1 MTFFSRSLCCAAVLA
16 SLSAGAVAAP
26 VSAARVEAPLEGEAW
41 QFGDA
46 AFKAYNRKDYAGAE
60 AQAAKALALRPDVTR
75 LWLLRIYALQNMGR
89 TRQALDITDQALA
102 QGHHDPALNAARTNL
117 RAALTPATAGKN
129 GRGESGTMQSPAYR
143 AGDAAYKAYASGRYD
158 EAERNARESL
168 RLAPQNPDMRS
179 LLLYSL
185 ERQDKVQEA
194 ADEADAALRLTPGD
208 ESLQALRDR
217 MHRRLA
223 PAPAMAAWNAYRD
236 GDYAK
241 AAGLAREAVGQAPD
255 VQSYRYLL
263 TGALLSEGLYAQA
276 DAAASD
282 ALSQDGEDALSLA
295 MRGFARQK
303 LNRPA
308 DAGKDLDKA
317 EAQDW
322 LSEQQLSTVKRI
334 AADTRRP
341 ADTRRARS
349 PADEAPVVFCTPDA
363 QDVLCSLLPAGSSL
377 AGAGPGYEAASQAY
391 ASMAKQDY
399 RAAAKSAHEALD
411 AAPDNLSYRLLLVN
425 ALSLAGDRQAAR
437 EAYAPIAAPGSEVPP
452 ESLLD
457 AAYSAQRLYD
467 NKQAS
472 GWFSRAIDANDEGK
486 IELEPQAR
494 QNVRQAVSDL
504 DRTWGFNA
512 ALGYGTV
519 GVMNSAFSPSLSARK
534 TLQSSEELYW
544 RPPVIGNRDGSTFEL
559 YARLNQALYDGTGGV
574 TGLSTNQGVLGARW
588 KPFSRQNFV
597 FAVEKFVPLGSNSRT
612 DWLLRAAWSE
622 GEGGSLRVDKS
633 NWQYWQV
640 YAEGDYFIDHPQT
653 LGTAEARYGRA
664 FRMDGINSNLVLTPY
679 LGATVGFDSLLAQ
692 RFTMGVGP
700 GVTARWWFREDKYH
714 AQQSF
719 VDLNVQYRV
728 SIAGA
733 DRSQGIFAGL
743 YFSY

>member
-1 MTFFSRSLCCAAVLA
+1 MTFFSRTLCYTAVLA

-26 VSAARVEAPLEGEAW
+26 ASAARAEVPLEGEAW

-46 AFKAYNRKDYAGAE
+46 AFKAYNRKDYAAAQ

-75 LWLLRIYALQNMGR
+75 LWLLRVYALQNMGR
-89 TRQALDITDQALA
+89 TKQALDVTEQALA
-102 QGHHDPALNAARTNL
+102 QGHRDPALSAARDNL
-117 RAALTPATAGKN
+117 RIALAPKASGGK
-129 GRGESGTMQSPAYR
+129 GGTMQSPAYK
-143 AGDAAYKAYASGRYD
+143 AGDAAYKAYAAGRYD

-168 RLAPQNPDMRS
+168 RYEPNSAGMRS
-179 LLLYSL
+179 LLIYSL
-185 ERQDKVQEA
+185 ERQDKAQAA
-194 ADEADAALRLTPGD
+194 ADEADAALRLTPSD
-208 ESLQALRDR
+208 EALQALRDR

-223 PAPAMAAWNAYRD
+223 TAPALAAWDAYRER
-236 GDYAK
+236 DYVK
-241 AAGLAREAVGQAPD
+241 AVGLARQAVRQAPD

-263 TGALLSEGLYAQA
+263 TGALLSEGQYAEA

-303 LNRPA
+303 LDRPD
-308 DAGKDLDKA
+308 DARKDFDKA
-317 EAQDW
+317 VAQDW
-322 LSEQQLSTVKRI
+322 LSEQQLASVKRI
-334 AADTRRP
+334 AADTQQRTGRP
-341 ADTRRARS
+341 RARS
-349 PADEAPVVFCTPDA
+349 AADEAPVVFCTSDS
-363 QDVLCSLLPAGSSL
+363 QDVLCNLLPAGSSL

-391 ASMAKQDY
+391 ASMARKDY
-399 RAAAKSAHEALD
+399 DAAAKAAREALD
-411 AAPDNLSYRLLLVN
+411 AAPDNLAYRLLLVN
-425 ALSLAGDRQAAR
+425 ALSLAGRKREAR
-437 EAYAPIAAPGSEVPP
+437 EVYAPIATSGSEVPP

-472 GWFSRAIDANDEGK
+472 YWFSRAIDAADDGQ

-519 GVMNSAFSPSLSARK
+519 GVMNSAFAPSLSARK
-534 TLQSSEELYW
+534 TLQSSQEIFW

-559 YARLNQALYDGTGGV
+559 YARMNQALYDGTGGV

-588 KPFSRQNFV
+588 KPFGRQNFV
-597 FAVEKFVPLGSNSRT
+597 FAVEKFIPLGSNSRT

-633 NWQYWQV
+633 NWQYWQL

-664 FRMDGINSNLVLTPY
+664 FRMDSIDSNLVVTPY
-679 LGATVGFDSLLAQ
+679 LGATAGFDSLLAQ

-700 GVTARWWFREDKYH
+700 GLTARWWFREDKYH
-714 AQQSF
+714 APQSF
-719 VDLNVQYRV
+719 IDLNVQYRV
-728 SIAGA
+728 RIAGD

>member
-1 MTFFSRSLCCAAVLA
+1 MMFFTRSLCYTAVLA
-16 SLSAGAVAAP
+16 SLSAGALAAP
-26 VSAARVEAPLEGEAW
+26 ASAAVEAPLEGPAW

-46 AFKAYNRKDYAGAE
+46 AFKAYNRKDYKGAE

-89 TRQALDITDQALA
+89 TKQALEMAEQAIA
-102 QGHHDPALNAARTNL
+102 QGHRDPALSAARENL
-117 RAALTPATAGKN
+117 RASLAPKAATGK
-129 GRGESGTMQSPAYR
+129 GDAVGGTMQSPAYK
-143 AGDAAYKAYASGRYD
+143 AGDSAYKAYAAGRYD

-168 RLAPQNPDMRS
+168 RLAPGNSGMRS
-179 LLLYSL
+179 LLIYSL
-185 ERQDKVQEA
+185 ERQDKVQAA
-194 ADEADAALRLTPGD
+194 ADEADAALRLTPDD
-208 ESLQALRDR
+208 EAFQALRDR

-223 PAPAMAAWNAYRD
+223 PAPAMAAWDAYRER
-236 GDYAK
+236 DYTK
-241 AAGLAREAVGQAPD
+241 AVGLARQAVRQAPD
-255 VQSYRYLL
+255 VQSYHYLL
-263 TGALLSEGLYAQA
+263 TGALLSEGQYAEA

-303 LNRPA
+303 LNRPD
-308 DAGKDLDKA
+308 DARKDLDKA
-317 EAQDW
+317 VAQDW
-322 LSEQQLSTVKRI
+322 LSEPQLATVKRI
-334 AADTRRP
+334 ASDTLRPVDTRRV
-341 ADTRRARS
+341 RG
-349 PADEAPVVFCTPDA
+349 PADEAPVVFCTSDS
-363 QDVLCSLLPAGSSL
+363 QDVLCNLLPAGSSL
-377 AGAGPGYEAASQAY
+377 AGSGPGYEAAAQAY
-391 ASMAKQDY
+391 ASMAKKDY
-399 RAAAKSAHEALD
+399 DAAAKSAREALD
-411 AAPDNLSYRLLLVN
+411 AAPDNQAYRLLLVN
-425 ALSLAGDRQAAR
+425 ALSLAGHKDEAR
-437 EAYAPIAAPGSEVPP
+437 EVYAPIATRTDVPP

-472 GWFSRAIDANDEGK
+472 FWFSRAIDAADAGQ

-504 DRTWGFNA
+504 DRTWGFVA

-534 TLQSSEELYW
+534 TLQSSEEIYW
-544 RPPVIGNRDGSTFEL
+544 RPPVIGNRDGSTFEV
-559 YARLNQALYDGTGGV
+559 YARMNQALYDGTGGV

-597 FAVEKFVPLGSNSRT
+597 FAVEKFIPAGSNSRT

-622 GEGGSLRVDKS
+622 GEGGALRVDKS
-633 NWQYWQV
+633 NWQYWQL

-653 LGTAEARYGRA
+653 LGTAEARYGRS
-664 FRMDGINSNLVLTPY
+664 FRMDSINSNLVLTPY
-679 LGATVGFDSLLAQ
+679 LGATAGFDSLLAQ

-714 AQQSF
+714 APQSF
-719 VDLNVQYRV
+719 IDLNVQYRV
-728 SIAGA
+728 RIAGD